1 MSKKNNAQNN
11 SSKFPQQNI
20 IIKNSNISYPSPQSK
35 KILVQPDFSPI
46 TIRENK
52 FGVKTNGSYKKRVII
67 EPESPIK
74 TPNTNYFTPI
84 KIEGKDLF
92 GTKKSNQF
100 CRRLNFNDLDNKSYN
115 SNKISDN
122 ELNIFLNKLNINNDL
137 DKFNNLNNNNP
148 IDKLKV
154 CNNKMEKDFSIIETK
169 KELKYDAFYIVKEN
183 KTGKLFFIKKIS
195 KKSKKNNFS
204 KIDTIFNDMHNKN
217 NDLNDNNLGEEFC
230 MKYID
235 YWVENENNELFNKNL
250 YILLDYYPFGD
261 ILDYLEH
268 LEKNQNF
275 KFTSEFYWDIIFEMI
290 IGLLYFHNKGY
301 IHFDIKPANY
311 IVDNNGY
318 IKLNDFGLCHK
329 IEELSLIDD
338 IIEGDSRY
346 ISKELF
352 DNNDKISLSNVDNRC
367 DVFSLGLS
375 FLEIMGK
382 IELPENGKLWR
393 DIRNENFI
401 IKEELFH
408 YCNISNNKDFL
419 KLINQMISPINKRPT
434 LIEIIK
440 SFPELSNRYDLLKI
454 NKYKNHMKF

>member
-1 MSKKNNAQNN
+1 MSKNNYSQKN
-11 SSKFPQQNI
+11 SSNLPHQNSI
-20 IIKNSNISYPSPQSK
+20 VKNSDITYPTPQK
-35 KILVQPDFSPI
+35 KNLLVIPDFSPI

-52 FGVKTNGSYKKRVII
+52 FGVKTNGSYKKPTKI
-67 EPESPIK
+67 EPESPVK
-74 TPNTNYFTPI
+74 TPNTNYFTPM

-92 GTKKSNQF
+92 GTKKNNQF
-100 CRRLNFNDLDNKSYN
+100 CRKLNFDDLESYN
-115 SNKISDN
+115 SNNKITDSD
-122 ELNIFLNKLNINNDL
+122 LNNFLNRFNINSDHDN
-137 DKFNNLNNNNP
+137 FNNSNNINP
-148 IDKLKV
+148 INKIKV
-154 CNNKMEKDFSIIETK
+154 CNNKMEKDFTVIKTI
-169 KELKYDAFYIVKEN
+169 KEWKYDAAYIVKEN
-183 KTGKLFFIKKIS
+183 KTGKLFFIKKCS
-195 KKSKKNNFS
+195 KKSKKNNFAT
-204 KIDTIFNDMHNKN
+204 IDTIFNDLQNKN
-217 NDLNDNNLGEEFC
+217 TNLDDNRLGEEFC

-235 YWVENENNELFNKNL
+235 YWAENENNELLNKNL

-261 ILDYLEH
+261 ILDYLGH
-268 LEKNQNF
+268 LEKNINF
-275 KFTSEFYWDIIFEMI
+275 KFTTEFYWDIIFEMI
-290 IGLLYFHNKGY
+290 VGLLYFHNKGY
-301 IHFDIKPANY
+301 IHFDIKPTNF

-352 DNNDKISLSNVDNRC
+352 DNNDKISLSNIDNRC

-375 FLEIMGK
+375 FLEIIGK

-401 IKEELFH
+401 IKEELFN

-440 SFPELSNRYDLLKI
+440 NFPELSNRYELLKN
-454 NKYKNHMKF
+454 NKYKNHMNF